1 MTNACRPRTLIARL
15 LVLLNMVATTGNSSF
30 LMVLKSST
38 GRIVGSPR
46 SAASTIE
53 GVDDC
58 NATKMMGRI
67 SVSVLV
73 AG

>member
-1 MTNACRPRTLIARL
+1 
-15 LVLLNMVATTGNSSF
+15 MVATTGNSSF